1 MSRNKKAYR
10 KIREVLKGIISNMG
24 SVILILA
31 LCTIVIAII
40 INWKS
45 VVIEM
50 QRFIKVIMPFIF
62 GLVLAFLINPLVES
76 VRKILDRLFFRT
88 KYKKA
93 CKYTSVAVSY
103 AILLGLLTVT
113 IVYIVP
119 QISESVKEL
128 TKSLGNGYNYIIH
141 NTGKLQEK
149 YPFLPMTDIT
159 ELIEKVVPQN
169 IFSYGPGMAKII
181 FPYIYNLS
189 ASFISGF
196 INIIFAIVISVYI
209 ILDKEKIVKELRR
222 FIYTFASNEKAPFIW
237 STFRE
242 CNHIFNGFLFGKS
255 VDSLIIGIL
264 SLIAMSIIGLPYGL
278 LLSVIVG
285 VTNMIPYFGPIM
297 GAIPGVIIYL
307 VIEPKYAII
316 YVIMILILQQFDGL
330 YLGPKILGDLTGI
343 KPLWVI
349 FGITVGGAYFGVLGM
364 FLGVPVVAVI
374 MHIISVIM
382 ETKMKKKMLKEIE
395 VRRNNKQ
402 E

>member
-1 MSRNKKAYR
+1 MN
-10 KIREVLKGIISNMG
+10 
-24 SVILILA
+24 
-31 LCTIVIAII
+31 AII

-88 KYKKA
+88 KHKKA

-285 VTNMIPYFGPIM
+285 VTNMIPYLGPNM

>member
-1 MSRNKKAYR
+1 
-10 KIREVLKGIISNMG
+10 MG
-24 SVILILA
+24 S
-31 LCTIVIAII
+31 
-40 INWKS
+40 
-45 VVIEM
+45 EM
-50 QRFIKVIMPFIF
+50 CIR
-62 GLVLAFLINPLVES
+62 
-76 VRKILDRLFFRT
+76 DR
-88 KYKKA
+88 
-93 CKYTSVAVSY
+93 
-103 AILLGLLTVT
+103 
-113 IVYIVP
+113 
-119 QISESVKEL
+119 
-128 TKSLGNGYNYIIH
+128 
-141 NTGKLQEK
+141 
-149 YPFLPMTDIT
+149 
-159 ELIEKVVPQN
+159 
-169 IFSYGPGMAKII
+169 
-181 FPYIYNLS
+181 
-189 ASFISGF
+189 
-196 INIIFAIVISVYI
+196 
-209 ILDKEKIVKELRR
+209 
-222 FIYTFASNEKAPFIW
+222 
-237 STFRE
+237 
-242 CNHIFNGFLFGKS
+242 FNGFLFGKS

-382 ETKMKKKMLKEIE
+382 ETKMKKKMIKEIE

>member
-76 VRKILDRLFFRT
+76 IQKILNRLFFRT
-88 KYKKA
+88 KHKKA

-141 NTGKLQEK
+141 NAGK
-149 YPFLPMTDIT
+149 
-159 ELIEKVVPQN
+159 
-169 IFSYGPGMAKII
+169 
-181 FPYIYNLS
+181 
-189 ASFISGF
+189 
-196 INIIFAIVISVYI
+196 ISVSANDGY
-209 ILDKEKIVKELRR
+209 
-222 FIYTFASNEKAPFIW
+222 
-237 STFRE
+237 
-242 CNHIFNGFLFGKS
+242 
-255 VDSLIIGIL
+255 
-264 SLIAMSIIGLPYGL
+264 YG
-278 LLSVIVG
+278 
-285 VTNMIPYFGPIM
+285 T
-297 GAIPGVIIYL
+297 
-307 VIEPKYAII
+307 
-316 YVIMILILQQFDGL
+316 D
-330 YLGPKILGDLTGI
+330 
-343 KPLWVI
+343 
-349 FGITVGGAYFGVLGM
+349 
-364 FLGVPVVAVI
+364 
-374 MHIISVIM
+374 
-382 ETKMKKKMLKEIE
+382 
-395 VRRNNKQ
+395 
-402 E
+402 